1 MATDPLPYAPASRPG
16 HPGVEPARRGVTR
29 FCSCSRRVAIAPP
42 GRGSFSGGIDR
53 ITYGRHLRVAIE
65 RITDTRVRVA
75 N

>member
-1 MATDPLPYAPASRPG
+1 L
-16 HPGVEPARRGVTR
+16 
-29 FCSCSRRVAIAPP
+29 RRVAIAPP